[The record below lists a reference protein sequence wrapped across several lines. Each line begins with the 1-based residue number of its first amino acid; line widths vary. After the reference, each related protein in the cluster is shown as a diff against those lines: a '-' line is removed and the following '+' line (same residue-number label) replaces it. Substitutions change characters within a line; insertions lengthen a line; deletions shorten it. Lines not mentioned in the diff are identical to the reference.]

1 MTKRAFRAATTE
13 QPSYPRLADL
23 EAGALRRWGL
33 VAAGGLLIGGAACT
47 RAAGEP
53 AGKHAATKAEKAGP
67 SAPTPPPTAGVP
79 WPPRVTVDAGA
90 PDARPAQ
97 TTKAEA
103 SKSAAKAG
111 REPSSRDRTRV
122 ITAGKPRAPRLPE
135 PKPGK

>member
-1 MTKRAFRAATTE
+1 MTKRAFRPVKTR
-13 QPSYPRLADL
+13 QPSYPPLAEL

-33 VAAGGLLIGGAACT
+33 VAAGGLLIGGVACT

-90 PDARPAQ
+90 PDTRPAQ
-97 TTKAEA
+97 AVKVAPPKHEME
-103 SKSAAKAG
+103 G
-111 REPSSRDRTRV
+111 DRPYVERPRV
-122 ITAGKPRAPRLPE
+122 MMGKPTAPRLE
-135 PKPGK
+135 QRKPGKKR